1 MQTKKRKRFLVD
13 YGVQGALIG
22 RVLVY
27 WVLCLLGVLVI
38 RGIVSSMCSIL
49 SIPLNDT
56 GSLWLAE
63 LLACC
68 LFVPLV
74 VCDVLRVT
82 NRFVGPMRR
91 LRREM
96 QRLAQGE
103 SVAPVVFRKGD
114 MWQDFAEAFNAL
126 RSHVDALSGRAP
138 EPSATA
144 EDAAQ
149 PPVEVGAA

>member
-38 RGIVSSMCSIL
+38 RGILSSMCAIVNVPL
-49 SIPLNDT
+49 SET

-63 LLACC
+63 LLASC

-82 NRFVGPMRR
+82 NRFVGPVYR

-96 QRLAQGE
+96 QRLARGE
-103 SVAPVVFRKGD
+103 SVPPMAFRKGD
-114 MWQDFAEAFNAL
+114 MWQEFAETFNVL
-126 RSHVDALSGRAP
+126 RSHVDLLSGRAP
-138 EPSATA
+138 EPPSTA
-144 EDAAQ
+144 EQAAP